1 MSESTHR
8 IAFRRPLCV
17 VVEGS
22 RKRPAQLLQVVKG
35 SAFRVRL
42 APYHKGQREVADL
55 YFDDGS
61 VAREVAFAFFHFVE
75 EDQDGQDEAA

>member
-1 MSESTHR
+1 MNEHTHR

-17 VVEGS
+17 VVERS

-35 SAFRVRL
+35 STFRVRV

-55 YFDDGS
+55 YFDNGS
-61 VAREVAFAFFHFVE
+61 VAREVAFAFFHFM
-75 EDQDGQDEAA
+75 EDDQDEAA